1 MKQDSGLRKLTLQGA
16 LVEAAFWFAFC
27 TYIAFMVTTLID
39 NGWTSSQATAAMTAM
54 SAISLIMQP
63 FMGYISDNYFT
74 EKKLS
79 RLLMLC
85 AAVSMA
91 LMPLSLWSGS
101 HALVLLNMIGFN
113 VTGGQIAGLLDS
125 WVVGLKNEN
134 PRMNYGV
141 LRGTGSLTYALS
153 SQFMGTVTVYLGH
166 GTRLLIGGGF
176 MLLAFIA
183 SYFLKGCKPVEKKE
197 STPQLSGKEAM
208 QLVFSSKPYIV
219 LMIVSFCLLLG
230 SNSMTTLLQLCIQ
243 DFGGTTALVGTASAI
258 CALSEVP
265 CMFLMAYVISR
276 VGEPKLMAFCSLF
289 YVIRMAATAAA
300 GSSTVLI
307 CIQLL
312 QGITYAVLMPASMS
326 YLSRIVDERVRSMAV
341 TTYTAVTSSVSSIL
355 GNFITTLL
363 LSAGFTARSALIVFA
378 AFALVGLVVAVY
390 GLIRKIWL

>member
-1 MKQDSGLRKLTLQGA
+1 MKQQDNSLRRLTAQGA
-16 LVEAAFWFAFC
+16 LVEAAFWFGFC
-27 TYIAFMVTTLID
+27 TYIAFMVTALID
-39 NGWTSSQATAAMTAM
+39 NGWSGSQATGAMTAM
-54 SAISLIMQP
+54 SAISLLTQP
-63 FMGYISDNYFT
+63 VLGYISDNYFS
-74 EKKLS
+74 EKQLTRIFMFS
-79 RLLMLC
+79 
-85 AAVSMA
+85 AAVFLG
-91 LMPLSLWSGS
+91 LMPFSLRSGS
-101 HALVLLNMIGFN
+101 QLLVLVNMVCFN
-113 VTGGQIAGLLDS
+113 ITGGQIAGLLDA
-125 WVVGLKNEN
+125 WVVGLKNEH
-134 PRMNYGV
+134 PAMNYGL

-166 GTRLLIGGGF
+166 GARLWIGGGF

-183 SYFLKGCKPVEKKE
+183 SHFLKGCKHIRQEE

-208 QLVFSSKPYIV
+208 KLVFSSKPYVI

-265 CMFLMAYVISR
+265 CMFLIAYVIKR
-276 VGEPKLMAFCSLF
+276 VGEPKLMALCSLF

-300 GSSTVLI
+300 GSAGVLI

-312 QGITYAVLMPASMS
+312 QGITYAVLIPASMS
-326 YLSRIVDERVRSMAV
+326 YLSRIVDGRVRSTAV
-341 TTYTAVTSSVSSIL
+341 TTFTAVTSSVSSIL

-378 AFALVGLVVAVY
+378 AFAFVGLIVAVY
-390 GLIRKIWL
+390 GLIRKIW